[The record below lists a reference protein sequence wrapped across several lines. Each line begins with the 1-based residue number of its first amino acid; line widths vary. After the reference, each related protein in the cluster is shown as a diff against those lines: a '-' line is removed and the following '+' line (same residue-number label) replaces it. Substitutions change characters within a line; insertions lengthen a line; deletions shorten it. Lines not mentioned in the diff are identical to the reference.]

1 MNKLPEKLET
11 ERLIIRPCQDKDYQQ
26 YTKFMQ
32 EKRATQY
39 LAFSP
44 KQLTEKGIRDIFNSV
59 IPSYQSEFPIFV
71 LAICTK
77 EKHRD

>member
-1 MNKLPEKLET
+1 MNKLPETLET
-11 ERLIIRPCQDKDYQQ
+11 ERLIIRPCQQKDYQQ
-26 YTKFMQ
+26 YSKFMQ
-32 EKRATQY
+32 DKKTIQY

-59 IPSYQSEFPIFV
+59 IPSYQSKFPMFI

-77 EKHRD
+77 ENDPD